1 MARSKILHDLQK
13 ADSTMQ
19 AVRAKLARIETALL
33 GDKAIRDARDRLA
46 AAEAG
51 HAVLTKAVAQARTER
66 ATVAARIEAD
76 KQSMYGGKVKG
87 AREVQNLQLEVESL
101 ERRLSVLD
109 DAALDQM
116 LQLDEAEAA
125 RAEARRRLDEA
136 ESKQADQ
143 RTALEA
149 EQLRL
154 RSAMRTLTVQ
164 RERLR
169 AATPAGDLQR
179 YDGLKASKGGRA
191 VAGLQGN
198 ACGACGIEL
207 PAEEVHAVRTSG
219 DLVSCRGCGRILHG

>member
-1 MARSKILHDLQK
+1 MARSKLLHDLQK

-19 AVRAKLARIETALL
+19 AVRVKLARIETALL
-33 GDKAIRDARDRLA
+33 GDKSIRDARTRLD
-46 AAEAG
+46 AAEAS
-51 HAVLTKAVAQARTER
+51 HAALAKSVARARDER
-66 ATVAARIEAD
+66 ATVATRIEAD
-76 KQSMYGGKVKG
+76 KQSMYGGKIKG

-101 ERRLSVLD
+101 ERRLAVLD

-125 RAEARRRLDEA
+125 CTAARARLIEV

-143 RTALEA
+143 RAALEA

-154 RSAMRTLTVQ
+154 RSAGRTLAVQ

-169 AATPAGDLQR
+169 GATPAADLDR
-179 YDGLKASKGGRA
+179 YDRLLASKGGRA
-191 VAGLQGN
+191 VAGLQGD

-207 PAEEVHAVRTSG
+207 PAEEVHAVRTSSE
-219 DLVSCRGCGRILHG
+219 LISCRGCGRILHG